1 MIVSFHPLFEADRN
15 IICAGRLPN
24 SEDLAAIQSAKAVIL
39 GQGCYQSLYDM
50 ARSHC
55 KNVFPN
61 YDARFKYPGK
71 LGQTKLFREFD
82 IRHPATDIFA
92 DVTTFQ
98 EKYHNHKFLPWQYPV
113 VFKLD
118 WGGEGE
124 TVYLIQSNQSLQK
137 KLKQTAEF
145 EKSGQTGFLIQE
157 YIPSNGRTLRVA
169 AIGRQL
175 MSYWRIQPDI
185 DDFHTN
191 LRSGAILASE
201 LQCAQQQQAE
211 AAVREICQATGIN
224 LAGFDVI
231 FSTEGEKSPPLL
243 LEINYFFGR
252 KGLGGSEAYYKI
264 LQTEVQ
270 AWLDGLEL
278 SS

>member
-55 KNVFPN
+55 TNVFPN

-71 LGQTKLFREFD
+71 LGQIKLFRAFD
-82 IRHPATDIFA
+82 IRHPATEIFA
-92 DVTTFQ
+92 NVMSFQ
-98 EKYHNHKFLPWQYPV
+98 RKYHTHNCLPWQYPV
-113 VFKLD
+113 VFKLN

-124 TVYLIQSNQSLQK
+124 TVYLIESDEYLQK
-137 KLKQTAEF
+137 ILKQTAEF
-145 EKSGQTGFLIQE
+145 EKSDQTGFLLQE

-169 AIGRQL
+169 VIGRQL
-175 MSYWRIQPDI
+175 ISYWRIQPDI
-185 DDFHTN
+185 DGFHTS

-201 LQCAQQQQAE
+201 LQSVQQQQAE
-211 AAVREICQATGIN
+211 AAVWKICRATGIN

-231 FSTEGEKSPPLL
+231 FSTEGENPPPLL

-264 LQTEVQ
+264 LQTEIQ
-270 AWLDGLEL
+270 AWLDSIG
-278 SS
+278 